1 MRIKV
6 QADNLIV
13 HVSLAPQGKDRAVER
28 FLRDLWQD
36 RRGQD
41 MVEYALAVGM
51 LAVAAIATMPVLTT
65 VVRNIF
71 VLMNGVVH
79 NNMP

>member
-1 MRIKV
+1 
-6 QADNLIV
+6 
-13 HVSLAPQGKDRAVER
+13 
-28 FLRDLWQD
+28 
-36 RRGQD
+36 

-65 VVRNIF
+65 VVCNIF
-71 VLMNGVVH
+71 ILMNGVVH